1 MTEMESSNMHACAQV
16 KRLHTA
22 SVSVVAGHDHDREMG
37 VPVFRDMMPPSSTTF
52 HRELTRPSVQKLGF
66 VRSVMEKTQAPGY
79 EPCDTKRS
87 RTNAAR

>member
-37 VPVFRDMMPPSSTTF
+37 VPVFRDMMPPRSTTF
-52 HRELTRPSVQKLGF
+52 HR
-66 VRSVMEKTQAPGY
+66 
-79 EPCDTKRS
+79 
-87 RTNAAR
+87 